1 MESLDYNQNLI
12 IRVTEYGMKNSNFKL
27 SKLKIDLNLSDSE
40 FDFVEN
46 ALTEKSRPFTD
57 NPNHLLV
64 PSDFKKSEFS
74 NQLLSTH
81 NKYSLVPN
89 AFYNYIDLL
98 EIREARKQANIA
110 KKQSMIAI
118 WISVLAIIISVTVE
132 IVLFKLKA

>member
-12 IRVTEYGMKNSNFKL
+12 IRVTEYGMKNSNFSLEQLRK
-27 SKLKIDLNLSDSE
+27 DLNLDWKE
-40 FDFVEN
+40 LQFVEH
-46 ALTEKSRPFTD
+46 AMTERNKPSTD

-64 PSDFKKSEFS
+64 PSEFQYSE
-74 NQLLSTH
+74 LSTNLLPH
-81 NKYSLVPN
+81 QNKYSLVPN

-132 IVLFKLKA
+132 IVLFILNT